1 MRTRHGGKTILN
13 DAMRHAVLAIPVCAA
28 LSTWACPVGWGIE
41 WESTAAQAPS
51 HKIALVAGE
60 GLREPFAI
68 DFDTHGNLY
77 VAEMGGQGVSVIDTS
92 GKVTKLAGTG
102 EAGLSGDG
110 GPAASA
116 RLNNP
121 HHLLLAPEGRQ
132 TDRPQDRQRGQLLYV
147 ADTLN
152 FSVRTIDLR
161 TRVITRLAGT
171 GQKGFT
177 GDGGPA
183 IDAQFGGIYALALR
197 GRLLYV
203 CDLDNRRVRTINL
216 DTGIVNTVAGNGM
229 KGAPQDGEAALSQP
243 LVDPRAIAVDA
254 KGYLYICERN
264 GHALRVV
271 DPSGRIRTIAG
282 TGEPGFSGDDGPART
297 AKLNGPKSIAMDGE
311 DVLIA
316 DTENHVI
323 RRYSPKDGTISRVA
337 GTGTQGTE
345 GLGGPATSCQLNRP
359 HGAHRNPTTGIL
371 YIADSENHRVL
382 SVDPR

>member
-1 MRTRHGGKTILN
+1 
-13 DAMRHAVLAIPVCAA
+13 MRHPVLAIPLCVAVICAA
-28 LSTWACPVGWGIE
+28 TTV
-41 WESTAAQAPS
+41 AAIQPAPA
-51 HKIALVAGE
+51 HKVTLVAGE

-77 VAEMGGQGVSVIDTS
+77 VAEMGGMGVSVIDKA
-92 GKVTKLAGTG
+92 GKVTRLAGVG

-110 GPAASA
+110 GPASSA
-116 RLNNP
+116 RLNSP
-121 HHLLLAPEGRQ
+121 HHLLLAP
-132 TDRPQDRQRGQLLYV
+132 DGQHLYV

-161 TRVITRLAGT
+161 TRMITRLAGT
-171 GQKGFT
+171 GQKGFA

-183 IDAQFGGIYALALR
+183 VDAQFGGIYALALR

-216 DTGIVNTVAGNGM
+216 DTGIVNTVAGNGQ
-229 KGAPQDGEAALSQP
+229 KGVPQDGEPALTQP

-254 KGYLYICERN
+254 KGSLYICERN

-271 DPSGRIRTIAG
+271 DPAGRIRTIAG
-282 TGEPGFSGDDGPART
+282 NGEPGYSGDDGPARA

-323 RRYSPKDGTISRVA
+323 RRYAPASGTISRVI
-337 GTGTQGTE
+337 GTGVLGTD
-345 GLGGPATSCQLNRP
+345 GVGGPATSCQLNRP
-359 HGAHRNPTTGIL
+359 HGAHRNPATGIL

-382 SVDPR
+382 GVAPK

>member
-1 MRTRHGGKTILN
+1 
-13 DAMRHAVLAIPVCAA
+13 MRHAVLAIPVCAA
-28 LSTWACPVGWGIE
+28 LCLVSCAGFGIDWGIAD
-41 WESTAAQAPS
+41 TAGVKAPS

-68 DFDTHGNLY
+68 DFDAHGNLY
-77 VAEMGGQGVSVIDTS
+77 VAEMGGQGVSVIDKT

-121 HHLLLAPEGRQ
+121 HHLLLAPEDRP
-132 TDRPQDRQRGQLLYV
+132 TDRPQGRQRGQQLYV

-152 FSVRTIDLR
+152 FSVRVIDLR

-197 GRLLYV
+197 GRLLYA

-216 DTGIVNTVAGNGM
+216 DTGIVNT
-229 KGAPQDGEAALSQP
+229 
-243 LVDPRAIAVDA
+243 
-254 KGYLYICERN
+254 
-264 GHALRVV
+264 
-271 DPSGRIRTIAG
+271 IAG
-282 TGEPGFSGDDGPART
+282 
-297 AKLNGPKSIAMDGE
+297 
-311 DVLIA
+311 
-316 DTENHVI
+316 
-323 RRYSPKDGTISRVA
+323 
-337 GTGTQGTE
+337 
-345 GLGGPATSCQLNRP
+345 
-359 HGAHRNPTTGIL
+359 IL
-371 YIADSENHRVL
+371 HIADSENHRVL